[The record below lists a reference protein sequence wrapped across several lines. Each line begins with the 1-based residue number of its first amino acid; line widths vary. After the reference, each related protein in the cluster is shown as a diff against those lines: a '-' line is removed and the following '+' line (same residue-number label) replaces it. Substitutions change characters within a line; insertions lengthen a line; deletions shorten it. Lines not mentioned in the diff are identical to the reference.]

1 MQQLHNFTFY
11 SLIIQWI
18 VLKTTKYNL
27 IRRDYVKVHCL
38 WSFAPCFFK
47 SQKTPKPVLLLPYL
61 FYSTSKNSLPAAFEN
76 IHKETSTWALTFLFW
91 KIGLENWW
99 ADVSNFQIGQM
110 ISISP
115 MTFDVCWLYTRWIIV
130 LIFKYLYIR

>member
-76 IHKETSTWALTFLFW
+76 IHKETSTWALTFLFLKNWSW
-91 KIGLENWW
+91 KLMSWRFKFSNWPNDKYLPHDFW
-99 ADVSNFQIGQM
+99 CLLAI
-110 ISISP
+110 
-115 MTFDVCWLYTRWIIV
+115 YRWIIV

>member
-1 MQQLHNFTFY
+1 M
-11 SLIIQWI
+11 
-18 VLKTTKYNL
+18 
-27 IRRDYVKVHCL
+27 RRDYVKVHCL

-47 SQKTPKPVLLLPYL
+47 SQKTPKPVLLLPTL

-110 ISISP
+110 ISISS
-115 MTFDVCWLYTRWIIV
+115 MTFDVRWLYI
-130 LIFKYLYIR
+130 LDE